1 MEKLVV
7 PEGVSIL
14 KHVSYIFCY
23 VCVKYVCAGAASVVI
38 QALSTMFCF
47 SFKILIK
54 NVFWDRVSLCLPDF
68 SGIHCVYQV
77 GFELMEYRDLP
88 ASIS

>member
-1 MEKLVV
+1 MTILNTIKRLDNSVEKLVV

-14 KHVSYIFCY
+14 RHVSYIFCY

-54 NVFWDRVSLCLPDF
+54 NVF
-68 SGIHCVYQV
+68 
-77 GFELMEYRDLP
+77 
-88 ASIS
+88 